1 MQFGSCGCDDV
12 VHPTIPNLMKMLCI
26 VSTEILHVAASHDPN
41 PDRGAVNDKEVTPKV
56 LKLGH

>member
-1 MQFGSCGCDDV
+1 
-12 VHPTIPNLMKMLCI
+12 MKMLCI